1 MRSIVWVLLFFSAFS
16 FAQHTVSGVVKD
28 GDTHT
33 PLAFASIIDGNGQ
46 NQITDIDG
54 KFTLS
59 GENKTDKITV
69 SYIGY
74 QKKEVKISAE
84 KFITILLS
92 AEIKKLDPV
101 VLRKKEDPANDI
113 IRHVIASKTNN
124 NPQLKLKTF
133 QFKAYNKLIV
143 TANPDSIDGKID
155 SVFVRKNDG
164 SQVAKP
170 DSSSFRFKKLISS
183 QHLFQMEKV
192 SDFQFADHKL
202 KETVRGIR
210 MSGFDQ
216 PVYEVV
222 AFNLQS
228 FSVYD
233 SKYELFETKY
243 NSPIAN
249 DAFSDYYYHLLDTV
263 KIGGRETFL
272 VYFFPKRKYRKTGLQ
287 GLLYIDSEN
296 YAVAKAVMRLKT
308 VLDVTATHEFEY
320 VPEERIWFPTNKE
333 FKIVK
338 GKNDENIRILGETF
352 KFDADDSH
360 KQRKRQSSDF
370 TYLQSKYWYFNQ
382 EYNKPVTISKSSI
395 TMHVKDDAINRPE
408 DFWNQ
413 FRKDSLDSR
422 SRRTYIALDSIAKK
436 EKVEK
441 KLRIG
446 RKLINGYIPV
456 GPIDFDLRYLLS
468 YNNYE
473 GFRLGAGG
481 ITNDKFSDK
490 YRIEGYTAYGT
501 KDGNFKYNLGVAA
514 RVGKFSNS
522 WIGGA
527 YTDDVRE
534 IASTS
539 FAIDKRV
546 FKLYD
551 PRPINLSTFYAY
563 QTWRG
568 FIETKIIPKTESL
581 WQLSQSVVEPKFD
594 YIYHLDGKD
603 FSRYNMTT
611 AMVSLQW
618 NPFSDYMQ
626 TPTGKIEIEKR
637 YPKFTFQFTKSLPGI
652 LDNDFDFGKMDFRT
666 EYQKKYL
673 NGQKTAVFLEAGYAF
688 GDVPLTHL
696 YNTSPNSL
704 TKDKVLQRLTL
715 AGKNSF
721 ETMYFNEFFSSQ
733 YVMLQLKHGF
743 KRVTLLKKVR
753 PSLVLVSR
761 MAWGNLEH
769 PEQHFGVAYKTLDKG
784 YFESGIE
791 LNQIF
796 KGLGLSGFYRYGPNQ
811 LPRFEDNISIKLSFI
826 LDLGI

>member
-1 MRSIVWVLLFFSAFS
+1 MRAITWILLLVSTLS
-16 FAQHTVSGVVKD
+16 FAQQTVSGVVKD
-28 GDTHT
+28 ADTHM
-33 PLAFASIIDGNGQ
+33 PLAFASIIDSNGQ
-46 NQITDIDG
+46 SQIADVDG
-54 KFTLS
+54 KFTIPAKAKN
-59 GENKTDKITV
+59 EKITV

-74 QKKEVKISAE
+74 QKKEVKIGTE
-84 KFITILLS
+84 KFVTILLF
-92 AEIKKLDPV
+92 AAVKKLEPV
-101 VLRKKEDPANDI
+101 VLGKKEDPAYDI
-113 IRHVIASKTNN
+113 IRRVIASKENN
-124 NPQLKLKTF
+124 NPQQKLKTF

-155 SVFVRKNDG
+155 SVFIKKNDG
-164 SQVAKP
+164 PPLAKP
-170 DSSSFRFKKLISS
+170 DSSSFRFKKIISS

-192 SDFQFADHKL
+192 SDFQFADRRL

-210 MSGFDQ
+210 MSGFDK

-263 KIGGRETFL
+263 KIGGRETYL

-287 GLLYIDSEN
+287 GLLYIDQES
-296 YAVAKAVMRLKT
+296 YAVAKAVMRLRT

-320 VPEERIWFPTNKE
+320 IPEEKIWFPTNKE

-338 GKNDENIRILGETF
+338 GKNDEDIRILGETF
-352 KFDADDSH
+352 KFDADGKH
-360 KQRKRQSSDF
+360 TKRKKQSSDF
-370 TYLQSKYWYFNQ
+370 TYLQSKYWYFNR
-382 EYNKPVTISKSSI
+382 EYNKPVTISKSSVI
-395 TMHVKDDAINRPE
+395 MHVKDDAVNRDE

-422 SRRTYIALDSIAKK
+422 SRQTYIALDSIAKK

-446 RKLINGYIPV
+446 RKLINGYVPIGPV
-456 GPIDFDLRYLLS
+456 DFDLRYLLS

-481 ITNDKFSDK
+481 ITNDRFSEK
-490 YRIEGYTAYGT
+490 YRVEGYTAYGT
-501 KDGNFKYNLGVAA
+501 KDGNFKYNIGTAA
-514 RVGKFSNS
+514 RIGRFSNS

-568 FIETKIIPKTESL
+568 YIETKIIPKTESI
-581 WQLSQSVVEPKFD
+581 WQLSRSVVEPKFS
-594 YIYHLDGKD
+594 YIYQANGKD
-603 FSRYNMTT
+603 YTKFNMTT

-618 NPFSDYMQ
+618 NPFSDFMQ
-626 TPTGKIEIEKR
+626 TPNGKVEIEKR
-637 YPKFTFQFTKSLPGI
+637 YPKFTFQFTKSLPGV
-652 LDNDFDFGKMDFRT
+652 LSNDFDFGKIDFRT

-743 KRVTLLKKVR
+743 KRVELFKKVR
-753 PSLVLVSR
+753 PSMVLVSR
-761 MAWGNLEH
+761 MGWGNMEH
-769 PEQHFGVAYKTLDKG
+769 PEQHFGIAYKTLDKG

-796 KGLGLSGFYRYGPNQ
+796 KGFGLSGFYRYGPNQ

-826 LDLGI
+826 LDFGI

>member
-1 MRSIVWVLLFFSAFS
+1 MRATTWILLFFSAYA
-16 FAQHTVSGVVKD
+16 FAQHAVSGVVKD
-28 GDTHT
+28 ADTGR
-33 PLAFASIIDGNGQ
+33 PLAFATISEGKNE
-46 NQITDIDG
+46 NRITDVDG
-54 KFTLS
+54 KFTIS
-59 GENKTDKITV
+59 AKTRINKISV
-69 SYIGY
+69 SYVGY
-74 QKKEVKISAE
+74 QKKEITLRGE
-84 KFITILLS
+84 KFVAVQLS
-92 AEIKKLDPV
+92 SALKSLDPV
-101 VLRKKEDPANDI
+101 TLHQGQDPAIGI
-113 IRHVIASKTNN
+113 IRKAIASKSAN
-124 NPQLKLKTF
+124 NPQQKLRTF
-133 QFKAYNKLIV
+133 QFKSYNKLIV
-143 TANPDSIDGKID
+143 TANPDSIDGAID
-155 SVFVRKNDG
+155 SVFIRKSDG
-164 SQVAKP
+164 SQIAKP

-192 SDFQFADHKL
+192 SDFQFSGRRL

-210 MSGFDQ
+210 MSGFDK

-233 SKYELFETKY
+233 NKYELFETKY
-243 NSPIAN
+243 NSPIAR

-263 KIGGRETFL
+263 AVGGRQTYL

-287 GLLYIDSEN
+287 GLLYIDCEN

-320 VPEERIWFPTNKE
+320 LPDEKIWFPTNKE

-338 GKNDENIRILGETF
+338 GRNDEDIKILGETF
-352 KFDADDSH
+352 QFDADGTD
-360 KQRKRQSSDF
+360 KKRKKQSSDF
-370 TYLQSKYWYFNQ
+370 TYLQSKSWYFDRQYNQ
-382 EYNKPVTISKSSI
+382 RVTISRSSV
-395 TMHVKDDAINRPE
+395 TMHVKDDAVHRTE
-408 DFWNQ
+408 DFWRQ

-422 SRRTYIALDSIAKK
+422 SRQTYIALDSIVKK
-436 EKVEK
+436 EKVET

-446 RKLINGYIPV
+446 RRLINGYVPV
-456 GPIDFDLRYLLS
+456 GAIDIDLRYLLS
-468 YNNYE
+468 FNNYE
-473 GFRLGAGG
+473 GFRLGFGG
-481 ITNDKFSDK
+481 VTNDRFSEK
-490 YRIEGYTAYGT
+490 YRMEGYTAYGT
-501 KDGNFKYNLGVAA
+501 KDGNFKYNIGAAA
-514 RVGKFSNS
+514 RIGKFSNS

-563 QTWRG
+563 QSWRG
-568 FIETKIIPKTESL
+568 YIETRIIPKTESI
-581 WQLSQSVVEPKFD
+581 WQLSRSVIEPKFS
-594 YIYHLDGKD
+594 YIYQVDGKNYTR
-603 FSRYNMTT
+603 FNMTT

-618 NPFSDYMQ
+618 NPFSDFMQ

-652 LDNDFDFGKMDFRT
+652 LDNDFDFGKVDFRT

-721 ETMYFNEFFSSQ
+721 ETMYFNEFFSSR

-743 KRVTLLKKVR
+743 NRVTLLRKVR

-761 MAWGNLEH
+761 MGWGDMER
-769 PEQHFGVAYKTLDKG
+769 PEQHIGIAYKTLDKG

-796 KGLGLSGFYRYGPNQ
+796 KGFGLSGFYRYGPNQ
-811 LPRFEDNISIKLSFI
+811 LPRFEDNISVKLSFI
-826 LDLGI
+826 LDFGI